1 MAGVTSGIR
10 EGGRSVTTIGDA
22 NVLLEIE
29 RDFVDKLEQCPLV
42 REDSSRELMVANIGR
57 QLGGELSLR
66 RQTTARL
73 NIIEL
78 VRVCAGLQRGLEL
91 LTEQIRFTDPLS
103 PHLPDLRHL
112 CDEWQAAQTLA
123 DMWLELRATLMP
135 LRLTA
140 GGNATEVRM
149 LRKLA
154 AVATESRMP
163 ELPPQCSTVWR
174 LFVHLVGSNAGPSGV
189 PPYVL
194 LLRWLA
200 ECVPDPVLAGTMRQ
214 WCRGLAAQWE
224 LVDQLAVP
232 QHATHQDQAR
242 PVYLLIQIDPDP
254 MDSDQLLV
262 SHWRQWDPH
271 EWRPQRGDDRTI
283 PSSALEAEVD
293 NLIDGLESMLGASAD
308 APGTEDIGLEFLLPM
323 ELLNFPVQHL
333 RKKALAG
340 RMVPLAVDHPIVLR
354 SLERLRTP
362 RLHLAWRRRWERAAS
377 KQMRPYWSQ
386 PSGSDYFVRLTA
398 ELSADQHVFSLIL
411 SEPPEAGNN
420 AHLEVAAALQA
431 GIPAIVW
438 HRLDCSSK
446 EFRDAVAAMVGDGA
460 LVHLPR
466 RVTKL
471 RQAALKLGSTSPGHP
486 GWEIAILWDDPT
498 RLLEPPRGI
507 G

>member
-1 MAGVTSGIR
+1 VTLSDDG
-10 EGGRSVTTIGDA
+10 A
-22 NVLLEIE
+22 AWLEIE
-29 RDFVDKLEQCPLV
+29 RNFVDTLGRCPSLLE
-42 REDSSRELMVANIGR
+42 ESTRELIVEGIGR
-57 QLGGELSLR
+57 QFGAPLSLR
-66 RQTTARL
+66 RQTTARSS
-73 NIIEL
+73 IIEL
-78 VRVCAGLQRGLEL
+78 VRVCAGLPRGLEL
-91 LTEQIRFTDPLS
+91 LTEQVRLVDQLTPV
-103 PHLPDLRHL
+103 LPELRHL
-112 CDEWQAAQTLA
+112 CDEWQAAHTLS
-123 DMWLELRATLMP
+123 DIWPELRGTLEP
-135 LRLTA
+135 LKLTDA
-140 GGNATEVRM
+140 GKATEVRM

-154 AVATESRMP
+154 AVATESRLP
-163 ELPPQCSTVWR
+163 ELPPQCWTVWR
-174 LFVHLVGSNAGPSGV
+174 LFVHLVGANAGPSGV

-194 LLRWLA
+194 LLQWLG
-200 ECVPDPVLAGTMRQ
+200 ECVPDPVVASMIRK
-214 WCRGLAAQWE
+214 WCRGLATQWDVVDE
-224 LVDQLAVP
+224 LDIALPGRAIHSDQP
-232 QHATHQDQAR
+232 R
-242 PVYLLIQIDPDP
+242 PVHLLIQIDPDP

-293 NLIDGLESMLGASAD
+293 KLIDDMECMLGASVD
-308 APGTEDIGLEFLLPM
+308 AEKTEDIGLEFVLPI

-340 RMVPLAVDHPIVLR
+340 KTVPLAVDHPIVLR

-362 RLHLAWRRRWERAAS
+362 RLHLAWRRRWERTAG

-386 PSGSDYFVRLTA
+386 PSGSDYFVRLTT
-398 ELSADQHVFSLIL
+398 ELRADQRVFSLIL

-420 AHLEVAAALQA
+420 AHLEVAAALHA

-438 HRLDCSSK
+438 HRLDCSSAH
-446 EFRDAVAAMVGDGA
+446 FRDAVTTMVADGA

-471 RQAALKLGSTSPGHP
+471 RHDALKLGTVTPGHP
-486 GWEIAILWDDPT
+486 GWEIAILWDDPN

>member
-1 MAGVTSGIR
+1 M
-10 EGGRSVTTIGDA
+10 TTIEDG

-42 REDSSRELMVANIGR
+42 REEPSRELMVANIGR
-57 QLGGELSLR
+57 QLGAELSLR
-66 RQTTARL
+66 KQSTARL

-78 VRVCAGLQRGLEL
+78 VRVCAGLPRGLEL
-91 LTEQIRFTDPLS
+91 LTEQIRFTDPLT
-103 PHLPDLRHL
+103 PQLPELRHL
-112 CDEWQAAQTLA
+112 CDEWQTAHTLA
-123 DMWLELRATLMP
+123 DMWLELRTTLLP
-135 LRLTA
+135 LRLTV
-140 GGNATEVRM
+140 GGDATEVRM
-149 LRKLA
+149 LRNLA
-154 AVATESRMP
+154 TVATESRMP

-174 LFVHLVGSNAGPSGV
+174 LFVFLAGSNAGPSGV
-189 PPYVL
+189 PPCVL
-194 LLRWLA
+194 LLKWLA
-200 ECVPDPVLAGTMRQ
+200 ECVPDPVIASTMRK
-214 WCRGLAAQWE
+214 CYRSLATQWE
-224 LVDQLAVP
+224 LVDQLDDVMSGN
-232 QHATHQDQAR
+232 ATHQDQAR

-293 NLIDGLESMLGASAD
+293 NIIDGLESMLGASAD
-308 APGTEDIGLEFLLPM
+308 AANSEDIGLEFVLPM

-362 RLHLAWRRRWERAAS
+362 RLHLSWRRRWERSAG
-377 KQMRPYWSQ
+377 KRMRPYWSQ

-438 HRLDCSSK
+438 HRLDCSSSQ
-446 EFRDAVAAMVGDGA
+446 FRDAVRTMVADGA
-460 LVHLPR
+460 LIHLPR
-466 RVTKL
+466 RVTEL
-471 RQAALKLGSTSPGHP
+471 RHDALKLGTTTPGHP